1 MLEQLSNLIGLLY
14 PIMGFGTTYDT
25 HFLILFKA
33 LLLFRVTAMLR
44 QINLT
49 VRAHK
54 ENWLVFIYSLTLQI
68 VLITTNIVNIG
79 LGSENVIKTQTR
91 C

>member
-1 MLEQLSNLIGLLY
+1 MFSQDMHNQFEALFF
-14 PIMGFGTTYDT
+14 FG
-25 HFLILFKA
+25 
-33 LLLFRVTAMLR
+33 VTAAEA
-44 QINLT
+44 NKHT

-54 ENWLVFIYSLTLQI
+54 ENWLVSIYSLTLQI

-79 LGSENVIKTQTR
+79 LGSENVIKTQTT

>member
-1 MLEQLSNLIGLLY
+1 MLLE
-14 PIMGFGTTYDT
+14 
-25 HFLILFKA
+25 A
-33 LLLFRVTAMLR
+33 LLLFRVTAAEAN
-44 QINLT
+44 INLT

-79 LGSENVIKTQTR
+79 LGSESVIKTQAT